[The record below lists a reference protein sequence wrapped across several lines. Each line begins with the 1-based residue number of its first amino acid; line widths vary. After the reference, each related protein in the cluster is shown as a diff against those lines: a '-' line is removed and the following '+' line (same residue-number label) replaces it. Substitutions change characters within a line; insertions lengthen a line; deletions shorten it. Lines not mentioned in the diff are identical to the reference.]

1 MHVIRSPRQS
11 NAAVRGTRLP
21 EIRDEPTS
29 PPGRL
34 FGVTNFEQR
43 RSDFARGLG
52 FLALTVLC
60 YGTLWPVSRMA
71 VQFLSPYW
79 FAFARLGLGCVI
91 LFAILAISRRLRFP
105 PKQDW
110 PVVVSVG
117 AVMLGIYACLFQ
129 LGLQIVDAGRAALL
143 GYTVPVWVLP
153 LSVILTGELPT
164 ARRLGGAGLAIA
176 GLAVLF
182 NPLSFDWDN
191 GDVVLGNGLLLLAA
205 LIWAPVLLHLRMSR
219 TVLTTLELLPWQL
232 LMAIVVVAAA
242 GLIFEGVPT
251 LVWTVDALALTAYG
265 GSIGVA
271 LGFYAIN
278 STMRLLPPVT
288 SSVGVLAVPVFSLIL
303 SVLFLGEVLTW
314 SLGLGLCL
322 VLGGVAL
329 VSVPDRR
336 G

>member
-1 MHVIRSPRQS
+1 MDDDPVAPAARTFRVTTPDETRS
-11 NAAVRGTRLP
+11 
-21 EIRDEPTS
+21 E
-29 PPGRL
+29 
-34 FGVTNFEQR
+34 
-43 RSDFARGLG
+43 FARGLG

-79 FAFARLGLGCVI
+79 FAFARLGLGCVVI
-91 LFAILAISRRLRFP
+91 FAILALSGRLRVP
-105 PKQDW
+105 PRQDL

-143 GYTVPVWVLP
+143 GYTVPIWVLP
-153 LSVILTGELPT
+153 LSVIVTGERPT
-164 ARRLGGAGLAIA
+164 PRRLAGAAVAIV

-191 GDVVLGNGLLLLAA
+191 RDVILGNGFLLLAA

-219 TVLTTLELLPWQL
+219 TVLTTFQLLPWQL
-232 LMAIVVVAAA
+232 LMAIFIVGAA
-242 GLIFEGVPT
+242 GLIFEGLPT
-251 LVWTVDALALTAYG
+251 LVWTVDALALAIYG
-265 GSIGVA
+265 GLVGTA

-278 STMRLLPPVT
+278 STMRLLPAVT

-314 SLGLGLCL
+314 SLGVGLCL

-329 VSVPDRR
+329 VSVPERR